1 MGQSK
6 KKEKK
11 KITLSQ
17 SSLRD
22 FKPEREEHLFSTQL
36 ISQERNPATEINHF
50 EVSGLEWLVPKGKP
64 LSLFLVEGRILR
76 GREGNNLLVHAC
88 GTNFLFFFSFLSL
101 FFPFFFLSFFSFFL
115 SCYPLFLFLGFQ
127 VLNPILFSPSL
138 LSLYIARA
146 PFYSACRDW
155 ILLF

>member
-88 GTNFLFFFSFLSL
+88 GTNFLFLFSFLSL
-101 FFPFFFLSFFSFFL
+101 FFPFFSLIFLFFLSFLLPLVSISWFSSSQSYPFL
-115 SCYPLFLFLGFQ
+115 TVVVVTIHSKGSFL
-127 VLNPILFSPSL
+127 
-138 LSLYIARA
+138 
-146 PFYSACRDW
+146 
-155 ILLF
+155 

>member
-36 ISQERNPATEINHF
+36 ISQERNPAAEINHF

-101 FFPFFFLSFFSFFL
+101 FFPFFFLYFFSFFL